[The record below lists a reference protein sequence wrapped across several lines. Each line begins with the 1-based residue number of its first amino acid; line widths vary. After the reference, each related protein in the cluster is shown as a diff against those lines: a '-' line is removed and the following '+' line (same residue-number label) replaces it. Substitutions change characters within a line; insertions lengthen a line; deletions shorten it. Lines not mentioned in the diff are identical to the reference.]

1 MDRVNKWLTLTA
13 NIGIVTGL
21 IFLAIELNQNN
32 VLMKA
37 NAYQERSDDLI
48 EISAMIVESDV
59 LSSAVAKIDFRRQI
73 CKPDELRLDDLTAQE
88 LAVLRELLLAQ
99 LFRLQNLD
107 RQYHFGL
114 LDSEYHRM
122 AVIGRLQ
129 LYLPV
134 WERFE
139 VTQRTLAE
147 AILKSYEGAIPDR
160 CGGSDVL
167 KFGDAT

>member
-13 NIGIVTGL
+13 NIGIVAGL

-147 AILKSYEGAIPDR
+147 AILKSYDGTIPDR
-160 CGGSDVL
+160 CVESGAL
-167 KFGDAT
+167 KSGDTT